1 MIKHRACCLLVATMC
16 SFLLPPLGAAAE
28 EDQIESRLTEA
39 QEHFAEL
46 EAELRDALVSAMM
59 REREKAQRAGDL
71 NRLKQID
78 DEMTAFSSTRQL
90 PTCVSTGRFK
100 SQMER
105 AVTRMIASYEDSV
118 RKYTQ
123 QGQIEFA
130 EAIQEQL
137 SEFKKSKTLV
147 PSRPKDAVEL
157 NGAFYKIYPE
167 VLTWAEAQKKCRRL
181 GGMLACP
188 STPEENAFLVK
199 LAASRAEIDAVWIG
213 ATDQAKEGEWIRT
226 DNQQL
231 SWANWGPQQ
240 PNNKNG
246 VENYAVLIT
255 KHAKNPSLVGKWSDQ
270 PIAAVQHKAGF
281 VCVWRK

>member
-59 REREKAQRAGDL
+59 REREKAQRSGDL
-71 NRLKQID
+71 NRLKLID
-78 DEMTAFSSTRQL
+78 DEVTAFSSTRQL
-90 PTCVSTGRFK
+90 PTCVSTERFK

-123 QGQIEFA
+123 KGRIEFA
-130 EAIQEQL
+130 ETIQGQL